1 MSSYRFKAAKAVV
14 LISERFGHSG
24 GGEAIKAQQYADFL
38 QAQGYDIR
46 VITHARSRH
55 HGADLAPEKFWGIED
70 TKLQLLF
77 WKLRPLRPLLE
88 VYFHLAARRI
98 LNRAEFGPQKP
109 ILHYISPV
117 SPVALRFPP
126 KGFDVVL
133 GPMTGNIYYPPGFRD
148 RMAAWYRF
156 REGLHRVAQTLFG
169 RVMGDKK
176 NVDILLVS
184 GYERTR
190 ASLRMAGCPE
200 DKMIDVV
207 DSGISEKLAA
217 RTRITHDGENPRF
230 MCSGRMVDHKG
241 LDLAIRAVGQADPSI
256 TLDLYGDG
264 EERPRLEA
272 LVAELGLQDRVTFK
286 GWLPDHDDLIDAF
299 GLYRGYVFPSLAEA
313 NGIVMQEAMMAGL
326 PVLTAR
332 WGGPERLADDDA
344 ALYVDPI
351 DEAHVVAELAKHMSK
366 LARDGAFADQ
376 LSQKARAIAEARFTW
391 DGVARSWQAAYDR
404 FSRD

>member
-1 MSSYRFKAAKAVV
+1 MTDYTFHASKAVI

-38 QAQGYDIR
+38 QKQGYDLR
-46 VITHARSRH
+46 VIAHARARG
-55 HGADLAPEKFWGIED
+55 HGADLAPEKLWAIED
-70 TKLQLLF
+70 TGLQKLF
-77 WKLRPLRPLLE
+77 WKIRPLRPLLE

-98 LNRAEFGPQKP
+98 LKQADFGPQKP

-126 KGFDVVL
+126 KGFDTVI

-148 RMAAWYRF
+148 RMAVWDRF
-156 REGLHRVAQTLFG
+156 REAMHRVAQTLFG

-176 NVDILLVS
+176 DVDVLLVS

-190 ASLRMAGCPE
+190 ASLRMAGCPD

-217 RTRITHDGENPRF
+217 RPRVAHSGANTKF

-241 LDLAIRAVGQADPSI
+241 LDLAIRAVGQADPEI

-264 EERPRLEA
+264 TERPRLEA

-286 GWLPDHDDLIDAF
+286 GWLPNHDDLIEAF
-299 GLYRGYVFPSLAEA
+299 GQYRGYLFPSLAEA

-326 PVLTAR
+326 PVLAAR

-344 ALYVDPI
+344 AIYVDPV
-351 DEAHVVAELAKHMSK
+351 DEAHVVAELAKGMTK
-366 LARDGAFADQ
+366 LASDGAFADT
-376 LSQKARAIAEARFTW
+376 LSQKARTIATERFTW

-404 FSRD
+404 FNRS